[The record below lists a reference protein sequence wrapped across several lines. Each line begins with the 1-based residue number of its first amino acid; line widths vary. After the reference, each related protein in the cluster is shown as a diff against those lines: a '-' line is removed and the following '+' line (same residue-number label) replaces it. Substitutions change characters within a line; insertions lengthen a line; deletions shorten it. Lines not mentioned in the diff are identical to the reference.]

1 MKINTIL
8 PAIAIIAIGL
18 FLYNRNQITGFK
30 IQKIFIQ
37 SDKVQNDIRIVQ
49 VTDFHSNSR
58 IDIDRLKGQI
68 EEFNPHMIA
77 LTGDLVDHKTEDLTV
92 ALNLMDS
99 LNSIGVPV
107 YFVEG
112 NHDIANR
119 HRREL
124 LKELEDDNVIILMN
138 SHEEIIIDENVI
150 GIYGA
155 EFYIED
161 YDYQEMLAGVNREKL
176 NILLSHSPV
185 KSSWYADGD
194 VDLIL
199 SGHTHGGQI
208 RLPLIGGVVSPSQG
222 LFPHYD
228 KGLMELPEGTM
239 LYIDSGIGNSVL
251 PIRIMNP
258 VQFSLITISKR

>member
-8 PAIAIIAIGL
+8 PTIAIIAIGL
-18 FLYNRNQITGFK
+18 FLYNRNQITDFRT
-30 IQKIFIQ
+30 QRVFIQ
-37 SDKVQNDIRIVQ
+37 SDKVQKDIRIAQ
-49 VTDFHSNSR
+49 VTDSHSNQR
-58 IDIDRLKGQI
+58 IDISKLKDQI

-77 LTGDLVDHKTEDLTV
+77 FTGDLVDHKTEDLTV
-92 ALNLMDS
+92 ALKLMDS
-99 LNSIGVPV
+99 LRSMGVPV

-112 NHDIANR
+112 NHEIANR
-119 HRREL
+119 HRKEL
-124 LKELEDDNVIILMN
+124 LKELEDRNVIILKN
-138 SHEEIIIDENVI
+138 SSHEIVVDENPI

-155 EFYIED
+155 EFYVED
-161 YDYQEMLAGVNREKL
+161 HDYQEMLSSADRDKL

-185 KSSWYADGD
+185 KASWYADGD

-208 RLPLIGGVVSPSQG
+208 RLPLIGGLVSPGQG

-251 PIRIMNP
+251 PIRVMNP
-258 VQFSLITISKR
+258 VQFSLITISKK